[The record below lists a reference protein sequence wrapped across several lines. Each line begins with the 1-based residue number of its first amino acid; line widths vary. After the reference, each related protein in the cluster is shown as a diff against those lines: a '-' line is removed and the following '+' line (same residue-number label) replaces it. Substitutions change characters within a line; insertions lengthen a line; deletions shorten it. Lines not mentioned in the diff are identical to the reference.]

1 MYILSQCVESCCLQ
15 AFHPCR
21 TTYYT
26 DFPSM
31 FSSFTTR
38 DRLRRSMSTRSMQR
52 AHPPAEPESVDTE
65 VAKSHAATA
74 AARAMRLSERSSI
87 ESRGSYDRLGGPS
100 NVAIPRRRQN
110 TSLQSTDSGHSVIV
124 SSITTPM
131 TPRQSERNSAAQTH
145 HENPAVLPPI
155 TEFNGLDGRD
165 SSVPSSYRR
174 LRKAKS
180 MFSTRQRLPHLALGK
195 PPMPHGS
202 SPGPDFSPEFALPRT
217 LRNSTSFVHGNRQ
230 VPRAI
235 RHATSQDVA
244 IQLARSQ
251 YLEENGSPEVQSRR
265 PSFLLSRRKREHKPF
280 RKTFRTPSDA
290 SGPDPSPGSFSSR
303 LSHGRSRT
311 FSASIKHGLKR
322 VFGLSRHAE
331 QPAEQSAEPPEDTE
345 PPEELVPQNLADD
358 VTKHDGVSLASYP
371 GDINVSDESR
381 PLRVIQTSPSRA
393 SLCTT
398 DSRKSSRTTS
408 NVAPTVTTRRT
419 GHRQSLSL
427 VEEDDD
433 PNDELSEIPAYNTG
447 SRLSPS
453 RKRSST
459 RNVNG
464 WFNTQDLYTALMQQ
478 IGRNA
483 AQNEEEVVLGTV
495 PEHRVIP
502 ERASSTY
509 SHRSLRTVRR
519 FSSEESTTSP
529 ESFATARGDSMSPQ
543 KHQRSVG
550 YIRPLRIGSRKPRQ
564 ENTRS
569 QSAYSAGKSPH
580 SANIVGE
587 DSDEETGSVIIAH
600 SGSIKERVSP
610 TSVYSRTTGGDT
622 PTKKAGVLAALDVG
636 EPGIATIFASERTA
650 WSSPSH
656 VGRSRPSMSTVQ
668 PSADWQQWMSSQIER
683 IENASPTREHFREDA
698 QFQDEDEIFTD
709 MLRQTP
715 FPGQVLTSPLPVKG
729 GQEKSPQLLAGPM
742 LPQSNYSRLFSRS
755 SSVRTILSAQKF
767 EPEQTTKV
775 TVNNDMDLTV
785 HPIPAVPSWSNG
797 VAESP
802 GSPMRIRTSNM
813 IQLPE
818 SPTPLQR
825 TGPLVMKRAWTQEQF
840 RRYSARRPMTN
851 GKQNSFRSMRS
862 QRDLQCPTNEN
873 ARQGEEHD
881 EMMDEYHKLQ
891 DIHSTISSKHMVDM
905 FLDSR
910 RRQMGMEPP
919 AHEKDALDEAFI

>member
-1 MYILSQCVESCCLQ
+1 
-15 AFHPCR
+15 
-21 TTYYT
+21 
-26 DFPSM
+26 
-31 FSSFTTR
+31 
-38 DRLRRSMSTRSMQR
+38 MSTRSMRR
-52 AHPPAEPESVDTE
+52 AHPPAETETVDTE
-65 VAKSHAATA
+65 VDKSHAATA
-74 AARAMRLSERSSI
+74 AARAMRLSDRSSI
-87 ESRGSYDRLGGPS
+87 ESRSSYDRLGGPS

-110 TSLQSTDSGHSVIV
+110 TSMQSTDDGPSVIA

-131 TPRQSERNSAAQTH
+131 TPRQSGRNPAAQTH

-155 TEFNGLDGRD
+155 TEFRGLDGRD

-195 PPMPHGS
+195 PPIPNGS

-230 VPRAI
+230 VQRTI
-235 RHATSQDVA
+235 RHAKSQDVA

-251 YLEENGSPEVQSRR
+251 FLQENGSPEVQNRR
-265 PSFLLSRRKREHKPF
+265 PSFLSSRRKREHKPF
-280 RKTFRTPSDA
+280 RKSFRSSSDA

-322 VFGLSRHAE
+322 VFGLSRHVN
-331 QPAEQSAEPPEDTE
+331 QPAEQSTE
-345 PPEELVPQNLADD
+345 PPEELVPQNLAED
-358 VTKHDGVSLASYP
+358 VTNDTNDDGVSLTSYP
-371 GDINVSDESR
+371 GDIHFCVEPN
-381 PLRVIQTSPSRA
+381 PLQVIQTSPSRA
-393 SLCTT
+393 SFCTT
-398 DSRKSSRTTS
+398 DSRKAM
-408 NVAPTVTTRRT
+408 APTVTTRST

-433 PNDELSEIPAYNTG
+433 QNEEPSEIPAYSTG
-447 SRLSPS
+447 GRLSPS

-483 AQNEEEVVLGTV
+483 AQNQEEVVLGTV
-495 PEHRVIP
+495 PEHRAIP

-519 FSSEESTTSP
+519 VPSEESTTSP
-529 ESFATARGDSMSPQ
+529 ESFATARGNSMSPQ
-543 KHQRSVG
+543 KHQRSTG
-550 YIRPLRIGSRKPRQ
+550 YIRPLRVGSQVKPGQ

-569 QSAYSAGKSPH
+569 RSAYSTGKSPH
-580 SANIVGE
+580 SAYIVGE

-600 SGSIKERVSP
+600 PGSITERVSP

-622 PTKKAGVLAALDVG
+622 PTNKAGVSAAPDVG

-656 VGRSRPSMSTVQ
+656 VRRSRPSMSTVQ

-683 IENASPTREHFREDA
+683 IENASPTREHFWEDA
-698 QFQDEDEIFTD
+698 QFQDEDEVFTD
-709 MLRQTP
+709 MLRHTP
-715 FPGQVLTSPLPVKG
+715 FPGQVLTSPLSMADEQDKN
-729 GQEKSPQLLAGPM
+729 SQLLAGPM
-742 LPQSNYSRLFSRS
+742 LPQSNYSRPFSRS

-767 EPEQTTKV
+767 EPEQATKM
-775 TVNNDMDLTV
+775 TANNDIGLTIHQV
-785 HPIPAVPSWSNG
+785 PAVPSWSKG

-802 GSPMRIRTSNM
+802 VSPMRIRTSNI
-813 IQLPE
+813 IQIPE

-825 TGPLVMKRAWTQEQF
+825 TGPVVMKRAWTQEQF

-851 GKQNSFRSMRS
+851 GKPNSFRSTRS
-862 QRDLQCPTNEN
+862 QRDLQSPTNEN

-891 DIHSTISSKHMVDM
+891 DIHSTISSKHMVDV

-919 AHEKDALDEAFI
+919 ANENNAPDEAFI

>member
-1 MYILSQCVESCCLQ
+1 
-15 AFHPCR
+15 
-21 TTYYT
+21 
-26 DFPSM
+26 M

-38 DRLRRSMSTRSMQR
+38 DRLRRSMSTRSMRR
-52 AHPPAEPESVDTE
+52 AHPPAETQPVDIE

-87 ESRGSYDRLGGPS
+87 ESRSSYDRLGGPS

-110 TSLQSTDSGHSVIV
+110 TSMQSTDDGHSVV
-124 SSITTPM
+124 ASSTTTPM

-155 TEFNGLDGRD
+155 TELRGLDGRD

-195 PPMPHGS
+195 PPIPNGS

-217 LRNSTSFVHGNRQ
+217 LRNSTSFIRGNRQ
-230 VPRAI
+230 VPRTI
-235 RHATSQDVA
+235 RHAKSQDVA

-251 YLEENGSPEVQSRR
+251 YIQENGSPEVQNRR

-280 RKTFRTPSDA
+280 RKSFRTPSDA
-290 SGPDPSPGSFSSR
+290 SGPDTSPGNFSSR

-331 QPAEQSAEPPEDTE
+331 QPAEQSTEPLEDIE
-345 PPEELVPQNLADD
+345 PPEELIPRDL
-358 VTKHDGVSLASYP
+358 TKDLINHDGVSLDRYP
-371 GDINVSDESR
+371 GDIHFCVESS
-381 PLRVIQTSPSRA
+381 PLQVIQTSPNRA

-398 DSRKSSRTTS
+398 DSRRTSRTISTL
-408 NVAPTVTTRRT
+408 APTVTARGT
-419 GHRQSLSL
+419 GHRQSLPL

-433 PNDELSEIPAYNTG
+433 PNKELSEITTYDTG

-483 AQNEEEVVLGTV
+483 AQNQEEVVLGTV
-495 PEHRVIP
+495 PEHRVVP

-509 SHRSLRTVRR
+509 SHRSLRTIRR
-519 FSSEESTTSP
+519 VPSEESTTSP

-550 YIRPLRIGSRKPRQ
+550 YIRSFRVGSRVKPGQ

-569 QSAYSAGKSPH
+569 RSAYSTGISPH
-580 SANIVGE
+580 SAYIVGE

-600 SGSIKERVSP
+600 PGSITDRVSP

-622 PTKKAGVLAALDVG
+622 PTNKAGLLAAPDVG

-656 VGRSRPSMSTVQ
+656 VRRSRPSMSTVQ

-683 IENASPTREHFREDA
+683 IENTSPTREHFREDA
-698 QFQDEDEIFTD
+698 QFQDEDVIYTD
-709 MLRQTP
+709 MLRHTP
-715 FPGQVLTSPLPVKG
+715 FPGQVLTSPLSMAG
-729 GQEKSPQLLAGPM
+729 EQDKSPQLLAGPM
-742 LPQSNYSRLFSRS
+742 LPQSNYSRPFSRS

-767 EPEQTTKV
+767 EPEQATKM
-775 TVNNDMDLTV
+775 TANNDIDPTV
-785 HPIPAVPSWSNG
+785 HRIPAVSSWSNG

-802 GSPMRIRTSNM
+802 LSPMRIRTSNM
-813 IQLPE
+813 IQIPE

-825 TGPLVMKRAWTQEQF
+825 TGPVVTKRAWTQEQL

-851 GKQNSFRSMRS
+851 GKPNLFRSMRS
-862 QRDLQCPTNEN
+862 QRDLQGPTNEN
-873 ARQGEEHD
+873 TRQGEEHD

-905 FLDSR
+905 FLDNR
-910 RRQMGMEPP
+910 RRQMGMESP
-919 AHEKDALDEAFI
+919 ANENNAPDEAFI

>member
-1 MYILSQCVESCCLQ
+1 
-15 AFHPCR
+15 
-21 TTYYT
+21 
-26 DFPSM
+26 
-31 FSSFTTR
+31 
-38 DRLRRSMSTRSMQR
+38 MSTRSMRR
-52 AHPPAEPESVDTE
+52 AHLPAETEPVDTE

-87 ESRGSYDRLGGPS
+87 ESRSSYDRLGGPS
-100 NVAIPRRRQN
+100 NVAVPRRRQN
-110 TSLQSTDSGHSVIV
+110 TSMQSTDDGHSVIV

-131 TPRQSERNSAAQTH
+131 TPRQSERNSAARSH

-155 TEFNGLDGRD
+155 TEFRGLDGRD

-195 PPMPHGS
+195 PPMPHAS

-217 LRNSTSFVHGNRQ
+217 LRNSTSFVRGNRQ
-230 VPRAI
+230 VPRTI
-235 RHATSQDVA
+235 RHAKSQDVA

-251 YLEENGSPEVQSRR
+251 YLQEIGSPELQNRR

-280 RKTFRTPSDA
+280 RKSFRIPSDA

-322 VFGLSRHAE
+322 VFGLSKHVD
-331 QPAEQSAEPPEDTE
+331 QPVEQSTE
-345 PPEELVPQNLADD
+345 PPEELVPQDLAGD
-358 VTKHDGVSLASYP
+358 VTNYDDVSLASYP
-371 GDINVSDESR
+371 GDIHFSVESS

-398 DSRKSSRTTS
+398 DSRKASWTTS
-408 NVAPTVTTRRT
+408 TVAPTVNTRKT
-419 GHRQSLSL
+419 GNRQPLSL
-427 VEEDDD
+427 VEEDND
-433 PNDELSEIPAYNTG
+433 PNEELSEIPAYNTG
-447 SRLSPS
+447 CRLSPS

-483 AQNEEEVVLGTV
+483 AQDQEEVVLRTV

-519 FSSEESTTSP
+519 VPSEESTTSP

-543 KHQRSVG
+543 KYQRSVG
-550 YIRPLRIGSRKPRQ
+550 YIKPLRVGSRVNPGQ
-564 ENTRS
+564 ENTGSR
-569 QSAYSAGKSPH
+569 SAYSTGKSPH
-580 SANIVGE
+580 SAYVVGE

-600 SGSIKERVSP
+600 PGTTTERVSP

-622 PTKKAGVLAALDVG
+622 PTNKAGVLAAPDGG

-656 VGRSRPSMSTVQ
+656 VRRLRPPMSTVQ

-683 IENASPTREHFREDA
+683 IENVSPTREHFREDA
-698 QFQDEDEIFTD
+698 QLQDEDEIFTHI
-709 MLRQTP
+709 LRQTS
-715 FPGQVLTSPLPVKG
+715 FPGQVLASPLAMVG
-729 GQEKSPQLLAGPM
+729 GQDKGPQLLAGPM
-742 LPQSNYSRLFSRS
+742 LPQSNYSRPFSRS

-767 EPEQTTKV
+767 EPEQATKV
-775 TVNNDMDLTV
+775 TANDDIDLTV
-785 HPIPAVPSWSNG
+785 HQVPTVPSWSNG
-797 VAESP
+797 VAETP
-802 GSPMRIRTSNM
+802 MSPMRIRTSNM
-813 IQLPE
+813 IQIPE
-818 SPTPLQR
+818 SPTPLQK
-825 TGPLVMKRAWTQEQF
+825 TGPVVMKRAWTQEQL

-851 GKQNSFRSMRS
+851 GKPNSFRSMRS
-862 QRDLQCPTNEN
+862 QRDLQGPTNEN
-873 ARQGEEHD
+873 IGQGQEHD

-891 DIHSTISSKHMVDM
+891 DINSTISSKHMVDM

-919 AHEKDALDEAFI
+919 TNENNAPDEAFI